1 MSKVRNF
8 REISLR
14 TVSRKFQEKVML
26 KFRGKNKA
34 KISREKRKLCEKT
47 QSFCKNA
54 EYFKTNAFFLRKK
67 GALHQKAAFIQK

>member
-26 KFRGKNKA
+26 KFRGKNNA

-54 EYFKTNAFFLRKK
+54 EYFKTNAFFCEKK